1 MKKMSLEEFNAMP
14 VKAAVSRN
22 AILAMCTMLLF
33 LVYNLADTFFIGMT
47 HDRSNLPPFR

>member
-22 AILAMCTMLLF
+22 AIPAMCTMLLF

-47 HDRSNLPPFR
+47 HDPLNLLQSL